1 MGVVED
7 YPASWYAATRKIH
20 TNYPILDEPVS
31 ADVCVV
37 GAGFSG
43 LATAIYLAEQGID
56 VVVVEANRVGWG
68 ASGRNGGQIVRGYG
82 EDTPALVART
92 LGEKLGGK
100 LGDDAG
106 ERARQL
112 GYTCLDLLG
121 DMIAKYQIDC
131 DPVKGYVRLAMTR
144 RQADHLRATAGE
156 LERHKAP
163 GEVRFLEQADLGAIV
178 GSDAY
183 HAGLYTGSEGHLHP
197 LNLALGEAQALDGL
211 GGRIYE
217 QSAATHI
224 QYDQTG
230 GPVRITTQN
239 GTESADTLVLC
250 GNAYLEKLEP
260 RLCPT
265 LVPGYSGII
274 ATEPMAADIVKR
286 IMPHPVACSDMRTV
300 MDYYRLTPDGRLL
313 WGGLAHWTGDDS
325 EDPTALL
332 RKRMVKIF
340 PELAGVG
347 IDYTWTGRIGISA
360 NLNPQI
366 GRLAP
371 NVYYAQAYSG
381 HGVAST
387 HLSGR
392 MICDAITG
400 RAEGAKDFDMFAS
413 LNHLAIPANPL
424 IRKLARAWVMNSRR
438 VMEWF

>member
-1 MGVVED
+1 MGVREG
-7 YPASWYAATRKIH
+7 YPASWYAASRKIH
-20 TNYPILDEPVS
+20 QEYPALDGQAS

-43 LATAIYLAEQGID
+43 LSTAIYLAEQGVD
-56 VVVVEANRVGWG
+56 VVVLEANRIGWG
-68 ASGRNGGQIVRGYG
+68 ASGRNGGQFVMGYG

-92 LGEKLGGK
+92 LGY
-100 LGDDAG
+100 DAG
-106 ERARQL
+106 ERARHL
-112 GYTCLDLLG
+112 DYTCLDLLD
-121 DMIAKYQIDC
+121 DMITRYRIDC

-144 RQADHLRATAGE
+144 RQADHLRATAE
-156 LERHKAP
+156 EMERHKAP
-163 GEVRFLEQADLGAIV
+163 GTVRFLEGTDLGNTV

-183 HAGLYTGSEGHLHP
+183 CAGLYTDWEGHLHP
-197 LNLALGEAQALDGL
+197 LNLALGEAQALIGL
-211 GGRIYE
+211 GGRIHE

-224 QYDQTG
+224 QYDQAG
-230 GPVRITTQN
+230 GPVCITTHN
-239 GTESADTLVLC
+239 GSVSADTLVLC

-260 RLCPT
+260 RLGPT

-274 ATEPMAADIVKR
+274 ATEPLTADDTKK
-286 IMPHPVACSDMRTV
+286 IMSHHFACSDMRTV
-300 MDYYRLTPDGRLL
+300 LDYYRLTPDGRLL
-313 WGGLAHWTGDDS
+313 WGGLAHWSGDNS
-325 EDPTALL
+325 EDPRALL

-340 PELAGVG
+340 PGLAGVRV
-347 IDYTWTGRIGISA
+347 DYAWTGRIGISA

-392 MICDAITG
+392 MICDALTG
-400 RAEGAKDFDMFAS
+400 GAGGTQYANDFEMFAS
-413 LNHLAIPANPL
+413 LNHLAIPASPL
-424 IRKLARAWVMNSRR
+424 IRKLARAWAMNSRR